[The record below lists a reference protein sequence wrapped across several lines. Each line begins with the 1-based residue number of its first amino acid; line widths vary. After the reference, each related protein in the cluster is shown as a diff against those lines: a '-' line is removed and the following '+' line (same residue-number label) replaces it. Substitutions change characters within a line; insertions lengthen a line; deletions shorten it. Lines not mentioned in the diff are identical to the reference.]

1 MDYRLLGNSGLRV
14 SQLCLGAMTFGSD
27 EPWCADKAESR
38 AMFDAYVKAGG
49 NFIDTADIYTG
60 GESEKLVGEF
70 IANDR
75 ERFVLATKYT
85 NAFPGAED
93 PNASGNHRK
102 NLTQSLDA
110 SLKRLNVD
118 YIDLYWVHVWDY
130 TTPVEEVVRAL
141 DDAVRAGKILYI
153 GLSDAP
159 AWVAARANTLAE
171 MRGWTPF
178 ITMQLEYSLLERSI
192 EREHISLCRSM
203 DMALTAWSPL
213 ASGMLSGKYSRG
225 EAGSRRLDNMDI
237 FHRVDERRLTVAR
250 KVDEVADAIGVSSA
264 QVALAWVRQR
274 GAIPIIGARTVE
286 QLRDNLGSVDVRLS
300 EEHMQDLDEISKEL
314 NLPLDLDKKQEA
326 DEHAA
331 NDDVNDD
338 ETQADAVESTAEAD
352 DLSNVDADTDKPLLS
367 AAPDQTQ

>member
-1 MDYRLLGNSGLRV
+1 MDYLLLGSSGLRV

-38 AMFDAYVKAGG
+38 AMFDAFVEAGG

-75 ERFVLATKYT
+75 ERFVVATKYT
-85 NAFPGAED
+85 NAFPGPND

-110 SLKRLNVD
+110 SLQRLNVD

-130 TTPVEEVVRAL
+130 TTPVDEVIRAL

-159 AWVAARANTLAE
+159 AWVASRANTIAE
-171 MRGWTPF
+171 LRGWTPF
-178 ITMQLEYSLLERSI
+178 SALQLEYSLLERSI
-192 EREHISLCRSM
+192 EREHFSLCRAA
-203 DMALTAWSPL
+203 DIAITAWSPL
-213 ASGMLSGKYSRG
+213 ASGILSGKYTRG
-225 EAGSRRLDNMDI
+225 GDEAKRLDVLPFKDQ
-237 FHRVDERRLTVAR
+237 DEAKLNIAREADSVA
-250 KVDEVADAIGVSSA
+250 DEVGVSSA

-274 GAIPIIGARTVE
+274 GTIPIIGARTLA
-286 QLRDNLGSVDVRLS
+286 QLQDNLASVEVSLSDAQMERLNSASAIDLGHPYNFTDMEMVR
-300 EEHMQDLDEISKEL
+300 DLVTGGMHGRIH
-314 NLPLDLDKKQEA
+314 NHRPLR
-326 DEHAA
+326 
-331 NDDVNDD
+331 
-338 ETQADAVESTAEAD
+338 
-352 DLSNVDADTDKPLLS
+352 
-367 AAPDQTQ
+367 

>member
-1 MDYRLLGNSGLRV
+1 MDYLLLGSSGLRV

-38 AMFDAYVKAGG
+38 AMFDAYVAAGG

-70 IANDR
+70 IADDR
-75 ERFVLATKYT
+75 ERFVVATKYT
-85 NAFPGAED
+85 NSFPGPND

-130 TTPVEEVVRAL
+130 TTPVDEVIRAL

-159 AWVAARANTLAE
+159 AWVCSRANTIAE
-171 MRGWTPF
+171 LRGWTPF
-178 ITMQLEYSLLERSI
+178 VTMQLEYSLLERGI
-192 EREHISLCRSM
+192 EREHFSLCRAA
-203 DMALTAWSPL
+203 DIAITAWSPL
-213 ASGMLSGKYSRG
+213 ASGALSGKYTRG
-225 EAGSRRLDNMDI
+225 GDEARRLDVLP
-237 FHRVDERRLTVAR
+237 FKTLDEDKLTVAR
-250 KVDEVADAIGVSSA
+250 EVDAVADEIGVSSA

-274 GAIPIIGARTVE
+274 GTIPIIGARTLA
-286 QLRDNLGSVDVRLS
+286 QLEDNLASVELSLSDEQMERLNSASAIDLGHPYNFTENELVR
-300 EEHMQDLDEISKEL
+300 DLVYGGMHGRVH
-314 NLPLDLDKKQEA
+314 NHRPLR
-326 DEHAA
+326 
-331 NDDVNDD
+331 
-338 ETQADAVESTAEAD
+338 
-352 DLSNVDADTDKPLLS
+352 
-367 AAPDQTQ
+367 